1 MLLPKHLGSY
11 LANNWVSNEEG
22 GSTLSSASCLLM
34 ALFLP
39 CFVSLSCDT
48 KCHHLH
54 PNYSNSNSSGQ
65 PVQIKSFLGRSCLLG
80 AHPQATLTG
89 EFEGTVRSQMRRE
102 NTHLESYCR
111 YFLLTRVR
119 CGAGNVSVPL
129 VNHKSAPLKCIVCLS
144 VSGPFSAGLLFFL
157 PNFLLF
163 CNDDYFSTPIVQ
175 RCFCDS
181 LFASVRKAQPLKT
194 LSSTIV
200 STFTSFAVILF
211 KCIHIRVHEF
221 SVVV

>member
-11 LANNWVSNEEG
+11 LANNRVSNEEG

-34 ALFLP
+34 ASFLP
-39 CFVSLSCDT
+39 CFVSLGRDT

-144 VSGPFSAGLLFFL
+144 VSGLFLQGSFFFYPIFFYCVMMTIFPLPLFRGVSVIPSSLL
-157 PNFLLF
+157 
-163 CNDDYFSTPIVQ
+163 SGKH
-175 RCFCDS
+175 S
-181 LFASVRKAQPLKT
+181 L
-194 LSSTIV
+194 
-200 STFTSFAVILF
+200 
-211 KCIHIRVHEF
+211 
-221 SVVV
+221 